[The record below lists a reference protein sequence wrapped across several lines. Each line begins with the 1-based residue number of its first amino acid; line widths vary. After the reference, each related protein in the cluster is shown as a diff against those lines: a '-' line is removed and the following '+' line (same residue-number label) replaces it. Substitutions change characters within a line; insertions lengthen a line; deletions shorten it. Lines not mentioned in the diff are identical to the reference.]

1 MAAQFVKILPGG
13 GLVIP
18 ARFRRE
24 MGIGAGD
31 TVIEEIVDGE
41 LRVRSLSQAIK
52 RAQRIVG
59 QFVPAELDLANEL
72 IADRKKEAD
81 RERGARSLRSGAGSA
96 PRRPK
101 PRLDPQ

>member
-13 GLVIP
+13 RLVIP

-31 TVIEEIVDGE
+31 MVIVEIVDGE
-41 LRVRSLSQAIK
+41 LRVRSLS

-59 QFVPAELDLANEL
+59 QFVSAELDLANEL

-81 RERGARSLRSGAGSA
+81 REWGVRSLRSGAASA